1 MNAEAIEQTIT
12 PNSRIP
18 MGMAW
23 AILTVMCGVAFLAGQ
38 ANAKIDDAAAKSD
51 KNGVDLKDFREE
63 VKGEFREIK
72 KTLDEMRER
81 MQQMELSRAK

>member
-23 AILTVMCGVAFLAGQ
+23 AILTVMCGGAFLAGQ
-38 ANAKIDDAAAKSD
+38 ANAKIDDAAD
-51 KNGVDLKDFREE
+51 KAEQTGMDLTDFRAE
-63 VKGEFREIK
+63 VKGEFRELK
-72 KTLDEMRER
+72 KSIDDLREKV
-81 MQQMELSRAK
+81 QQLELNRTK

>member
-23 AILTVMCGVAFLAGQ
+23 AILTVMCGGAFLAGQ
-38 ANAKIDDAAAKSD
+38 ANAKIDDATEKAEKT
-51 KNGVDLKDFREE
+51 GLDLTDFRAE
-63 VKGEFREIK
+63 VKVEFHELKKSIDDLREKI
-72 KTLDEMRER
+72 
-81 MQQMELSRAK
+81 QQIELSRAK